1 MKNFVFIYQFF
12 NPELEFNQNSL
23 KSYKDKM
30 FDNYRKSNQSI
41 FGVELKK
48 ANVIKINP
56 SLVLK
61 FQRDVDIL
69 ITCSV
74 SFPI

>member
-1 MKNFVFIYQFF
+1 
-12 NPELEFNQNSL
+12 
-23 KSYKDKM
+23 M
-30 FDNYRKSNQSI
+30 FENCRKSNQAI
-41 FGVELKK
+41 FGVEFKI

>member
-74 SFPI
+74 YVPI

>member
-41 FGVELKK
+41 FGVEFKK

>member
-1 MKNFVFIYQFF
+1 
-12 NPELEFNQNSL
+12 
-23 KSYKDKM
+23 M
-30 FDNYRKSNQSI
+30 FENYRKSNQSI
-41 FGVELKK
+41 FGVEFKI

>member
-1 MKNFVFIYQFF
+1 
-12 NPELEFNQNSL
+12 
-23 KSYKDKM
+23 M